1 MGHKLNKM
9 RGRTCNKPTEW
20 GELGIAMILGWAFLV
35 ILGTC
40 RNLYIC
46 AYVSY
51 INIIEYLSIYLS
63 IHPSMHPSI
72 HPSMYIYIYLYVYIY
87 IYTYIYNYIYM
98 ITYDYIWRYS
108 TNLSRLFHMLPTFKN
123 SESHPP
129 QLAASRSIPW
139 RSLHRSAWLPLQS
152 TCLEPRSGP
161 QWSFLEDDGNMMV
174 IYLKITKKW

>member
-51 INIIEYLSIYLS
+51 INIIEYLSNYLS
-63 IHPSMHPSI
+63 IHPSIHASIHPSI
-72 HPSMYIYIYLYVYIY
+72 HVYIY
-87 IYTYIYNYIYM
+87 ISIYVYINIYIYIRIYIYNYIY
-98 ITYDYIWRYS
+98 DY
-108 TNLSRLFHMLPTFKN
+108 L
-123 SESHPP
+123 
-129 QLAASRSIPW
+129 
-139 RSLHRSAWLPLQS
+139 
-152 TCLEPRSGP
+152 
-161 QWSFLEDDGNMMV
+161 
-174 IYLKITKKW
+174 